1 MRESLLV
8 SFILRVLF
16 LVSLILLMVPLER
29 IWAVSRRRF
38 FREGMF
44 TDVLHFFA
52 NPIGV
57 RHALAAALVGAE
69 VALAAVVPVGWR
81 EFFGGMHIG
90 AQFGCVLF
98 AGEFLSYWTHR
109 ASHSWTWLWRFHA
122 IHHSSKGVDWLSGH
136 RQHPLDTLLFLTAA
150 NLPVVALGFSA
161 PFVAAV
167 AVFHRTFVTFTHAR
181 TRLVLRRLRWLVVT
195 PRYHH
200 RHHDRDAPAA
210 NFAGLLPVFDLLFG
224 TYRWP
229 DALPPAYGVRHDVS
243 TNWVGQLVLP
253 FFKDPEAEVATPRLS

>member
-122 IHHSSKGVDWLSGH
+122 IHHSVETMDWLAGARLH
-136 RQHPLDTLLFLTAA
+136 LVDVVLTRGATYV
-150 NLPVVALGFSA
+150 PIYILGFSEPA
-161 PFVAAV
+161 FFAYLGIVVVQA
-167 AVFHRTFVTFTHAR
+167 TFIHANVR
-181 TRLVLRRLRWLVVT
+181 WEFPRVRWLLVT
-195 PRYHH
+195 PCYHH
-200 RHHDRDAPAA
+200 WHHSAEAEAVDK
-210 NFAGLLPVFDLLFG
+210 NFAVHMPIWDWLFG
-224 TYRWP
+224 TYHMPGRWP
-229 DALPPAYGVRHDVS
+229 DSYGLAHDETVPPGWPRQFVY
-243 TNWVGQLVLP
+243 P
-253 FFKDPEAEVATPRLS
+253 FTSDDDGE